1 MRNQYERMINK
12 YYRQYLEE
20 RFKELSIGRAEA
32 PYINLLHRRS
42 PMKMNELI
50 SNVIFHKSHTTRAI
64 NQMVRDGLITKEKDR
79 NDKRSYVITITEKG
93 IDVAKKVETILQDWE
108 TLINQSL
115 TKEEQ
120 NQLEV
125 MRKKVYINIKNHFEK
140 DKNHETNV

>member
-1 MRNQYERMINK
+1 
-12 YYRQYLEE
+12 
-20 RFKELSIGRAEA
+20 
-32 PYINLLHRRS
+32 
-42 PMKMNELI
+42 
-50 SNVIFHKSHTTRAI
+50 
-64 NQMVRDGLITKEKDR
+64 MVRDGLITKEKDR